1 MSKKNVRVYIMKIK
15 FFTIGGTID
24 KVYFDKKNNYQV
36 GNSLLFEI
44 LKWANVGFE
53 YECESI
59 LKKDSLDITEEE
71 RQIIFDTVAKENC
84 RHIVLTHGTDTM
96 IQTAKSLQSLPDK
109 VIVLTGSMEPARFRS
124 SDAEFNIGC
133 AISSVQ
139 LLPTGVYITMNG
151 RIFDPDKVRK
161 NLDLNRFEDT

>member
-1 MSKKNVRVYIMKIK
+1 MKIK

-24 KVYFDKKNNYQV
+24 KVYFDKKNDYQV
-36 GNSLLFEI
+36 GNSLLLEI
-44 LKWANVGFE
+44 LKWANVCFE

-71 RQIIFDTVAKENC
+71 RQTILSRVAKEKC
-84 RHIVLTHGTDTM
+84 RHIVITHGTDTM
-96 IQTAKSLQSLPDK
+96 IQTAQRLQSLPDK

-133 AISSVQ
+133 AIAAVQ
-139 LLPTGVYITMNG
+139 LLPPGVYVAMNG
-151 RIFDPDKVRK
+151 RIFDPNKVRK
-161 NLDLNRFEDT
+161 NLDLNRFEDA